1 MAAKIPI
8 RIIIITSSE
17 RENPLDDVLRKC
29 VLLLSMAGI
38 ILRPKEYEIK

>member
-1 MAAKIPI
+1 M
-8 RIIIITSSE
+8 ITNSE
-17 RENPLDDVLRKC
+17 RVNPLDDVFKRG